1 MIPSGNLTLLWKIT
15 IFNGKIHYKSPF
27 SVKLPEGTLSIDS
40 IFGNPKRHAVRR
52 HSLRALEYLLK
63 REARVSVMFL
73 AGLVKDTLC
82 EFHLG
87 MEHGPFSLMTDLL
100 NMVIFQ
106 AIC

>member
-1 MIPSGNLTLLWKIT
+1 M
-15 IFNGKIHYKSPF
+15 
-27 SVKLPEGTLSIDS
+27 SIDS
-40 IFGNPKRHAVRR
+40 IFGNPKRQAVRR

-63 REARVSVMFL
+63 REARLVMFL